1 MRILFAGTPDIAVP
15 SLRALALRFTVC
27 GVLSAPDQK
36 KGRGKVLSP
45 PPVKE
50 AALDLGLPVLQFQ
63 KLGRQ
68 AREAAA
74 ELKPDLLAVFAYG
87 KIFGPKFLSIFPMGA
102 VNVHPSLLPKYRG
115 CSPISAAILA
125 GDSETG
131 ITVQRIALE
140 MDAGDIILQKRLPIH
155 DDDTTESLGR
165 TCSHEGAAM
174 LVDALELIEQGIA
187 SYTPQDD
194 SQATYCYAASKD
206 DGLIDWNFSAE
217 YICRMVRAC
226 FPWPK
231 AHTWYR
237 GKKLIIASADYL
249 EDEEYR
255 NIEPGLVI
263 REHPGRGILVA
274 ATDGVVVIKKLQL
287 QSKREMDWK
296 AFLNGNPEFIGSVL
310 TDQPSQTSEG

>member
-50 AALDLGLPVLQFQ
+50 AALELGLPVLQFQ

-87 KIFGPKFLSIFPMGA
+87 KIFGPKFLSIFPMGG

-140 MDAGDIILQKRLPIH
+140 MDAGDIILQKRLLIH
-155 DDDTTESLGR
+155 DDDTTESLSK

-174 LVDALELIEQGIA
+174 LVDALELIEQGLA
-187 SYTPQDD
+187 SYTPQDN

-206 DGLIDWNFSAE
+206 DGLIDWNCSPE
-217 YICRMVRAC
+217 HICRMVRAWN
-226 FPWPK
+226 PWPK
-231 AHTWYR
+231 AYTWYR
-237 GKKLIIASADYL
+237 GKKLIIAAADYL

-263 REHPGRGILVA
+263 RELPGRGILVA
-274 ATDGVVVIKKLQL
+274 ASHGAVIIKKLQL

-310 TDQPSQTSEG
+310 DVPSHPT